1 MRRPVT
7 GRPLDMRPTHRP
19 GGRAPR
25 PGSPRPGVARHG
37 ARLGAGR
44 LAAVLAAVVLAVLAG
59 PVPGAQAHAFL
70 ARSNPA
76 DGQVLA
82 AAPAQLRLDFSE
94 SVVLAATQIDVVDGS
109 GRHIT
114 PTGLTLA
121 AQGDQDAADAD
132 AGQDTEEPVE
142 VVAALP
148 KLGRGSYRISWETL
162 SSDDLHRTSGVLV
175 FGVGQMVTAGGLD
188 EPAPPPLEAGLR
200 WLVLLGLSG
209 ALGGALAGSLLRRGG
224 EGDPHTS
231 DAVRAASLARR
242 GSVAGA
248 VTAATAALVLL
259 VTQLAFAGGRA
270 VPLLWSSYGL
280 RWGLREVGLLLLV
293 RAALG
298 RPGVPRLGAR
308 RLTLPGAA
316 LACLGTALLGHSG
329 TSLDMSR
336 LAASAAHV
344 GAATTWSGC
353 VVILAVVLAPRVRAG
368 GAALESAR
376 VVLRRFGPPAAVCV
390 AVMVVTGVYLSSEVV
405 GSVDAA
411 LLTIYGRTL
420 LLKVALAGVA
430 GALALVNT
438 LRLRRRQPRS
448 TPRRTVLAEAV
459 AAVGVLALAA
469 VLTSGQPA
477 MEPQLVRST
486 SRAPDGLVDRKV
498 ADLQETLSIRPNRP
512 GANVVLV
519 DVFDTRRPAPSP
531 VRQVVVSLTSASG
544 QEGPSLRAEPLPD
557 GRWSVNTDLA
567 STGAVKVHV
576 TAMRRGLPDTT
587 TTYGWTVGGA
597 PSPTR
602 PAVVSTAPVG
612 PLLRLAAALL
622 ALALLGAGLLTP
634 QLRDGARR
642 AGARIVARRRRVSP
656 GVDRTP
662 LPDVEHRPESA
673 RR

>member
-1 MRRPVT
+1 
-7 GRPLDMRPTHRP
+7 
-19 GGRAPR
+19 
-25 PGSPRPGVARHG
+25 
-37 ARLGAGR
+37 
-44 LAAVLAAVVLAVLAG
+44 
-59 PVPGAQAHAFL
+59 
-70 ARSNPA
+70 
-76 DGQVLA
+76 
-82 AAPAQLRLDFSE
+82 
-94 SVVLAATQIDVVDGS
+94 
-109 GRHIT
+109 
-114 PTGLTLA
+114 
-121 AQGDQDAADAD
+121 
-132 AGQDTEEPVE
+132 
-142 VVAALP
+142 
-148 KLGRGSYRISWETL
+148 
-162 SSDDLHRTSGVLV
+162 V
-175 FGVGQMVTAGGLD
+175 FGVGQTVTAGGLD

-209 ALGGALAGSLLRRGG
+209 ALGGALAGSLLRGG
-224 EGDPHTS
+224 EEGAPHTPG
-231 DAVRAASLARR
+231 AVRAASLARR
-242 GSVAGA
+242 WSVGGA
-248 VTAATAALVLL
+248 VAAATAALLLL
-259 VTQLAFAGGRA
+259 VTQLAVAGGRA

-280 RWGLREVGLLLLV
+280 RWGLREVGLLVLLG
-293 RAALG
+293 AALG
-298 RPGVPRLGAR
+298 RPRLPWPDAR
-308 RLTLPGAA
+308 RLTLPAGAA

-329 TSLDMSR
+329 TGTSPHLTR
-336 LAASAAHV
+336 VAASAAHV

-353 VVILAVVLAPRVRAG
+353 VVILAVVLAPWGRAG
-368 GAALESAR
+368 GASLESAR

-411 LLTIYGRTL
+411 LLTVYGRTL
-420 LLKVALAGVA
+420 LLKLALAGVA

-438 LRLRRRQPRS
+438 VRLRRRGPRS

-459 AAVGVLALAA
+459 AALGVLALAA

-486 SRAPDGLVDRKV
+486 TRATDGLVDRKV

-512 GANVVLV
+512 GPNVVLV
-519 DVFDTRRPAPSP
+519 DVFNTRRPAPSP

-567 STGAVKVHV
+567 STGAVRVHV

-612 PLLRLAAALL
+612 PLLRLAAVLL

-634 QLRDGARR
+634 QVRDGARR
-642 AGARIVARRRRVSP
+642 AGARVVARRRGVSSAVVP
-656 GVDRTP
+656 AAQ
-662 LPDVEHRPESA
+662 PDVERRPESA

>member
-1 MRRPVT
+1 M
-7 GRPLDMRPTHRP
+7 
-19 GGRAPR
+19 
-25 PGSPRPGVARHG
+25 
-37 ARLGAGR
+37 
-44 LAAVLAAVVLAVLAG
+44 LAAVVLAVLVG

-114 PTGLTLA
+114 PTGLTLV
-121 AQGDQDAADAD
+121 AQGDQDAADAN

-148 KLGRGSYRISWETL
+148 ALGRGSYRVSWETL

-175 FGVGQMVTAGGLD
+175 FGVGQPVTAGGLD

-209 ALGGALAGSLLRRGG
+209 ALGGALAGYLLRRGG
-224 EGDPHTS
+224 GAAPRTPVR
-231 DAVRAASLARR
+231 AVRRASLARR
-242 GSVAGA
+242 WSVGGA
-248 VTAATAALVLL
+248 VAAASAALVLL
-259 VTQLAFAGGRA
+259 VTQLAVAGGRA

-280 RWGLREVGLLLLV
+280 RWGLREVGLLVLLG
-293 RAALG
+293 ATLG
-298 RPGVPRLGAR
+298 RPRLPRPDAR
-308 RLTLPGAA
+308 RLTFAAGAA

-329 TSLDMSR
+329 TGTSPHLTR
-336 LAASAAHV
+336 VAASAAHV

-353 VVILAVVLAPRVRAG
+353 VVILAVVLAPWVRAG
-368 GAALESAR
+368 AARSLESAR

-411 LLTIYGRTL
+411 LLTVYGRTL
-420 LLKVALAGVA
+420 LLKLAVAGVA

-438 LRLRRRQPRS
+438 VRLRRRGPRS
-448 TPRRTVLAEAV
+448 TPRRTVLAEAL
-459 AAVGVLALAA
+459 AALGVLALAA

-486 SRAPDGLVDRKV
+486 TRAPDGLVDRKV
-498 ADLQETLSIRPNRP
+498 ADLQETVSIRPNRP
-512 GANVVLV
+512 GPNVVLV

-544 QEGPSLRAEPLPD
+544 QEGPSLRAEPLPRRALVGQHRPGVD
-557 GRWSVNTDLA
+557 GRRQRCTSPRCV
-567 STGAVKVHV
+567 V
-576 TAMRRGLPDTT
+576 GLPDTT
-587 TTYGWTVGGA
+587 TTYRWTVGGA

-612 PLLRLAAALL
+612 PLLRLAAVLL

-634 QLRDGARR
+634 QVRDGARR
-642 AGARIVARRRRVSP
+642 AGARVVARRRGVSS
-656 GVDRTP
+656 GVVP
-662 LPDVEHRPESA
+662 AAQPDVERRPETA